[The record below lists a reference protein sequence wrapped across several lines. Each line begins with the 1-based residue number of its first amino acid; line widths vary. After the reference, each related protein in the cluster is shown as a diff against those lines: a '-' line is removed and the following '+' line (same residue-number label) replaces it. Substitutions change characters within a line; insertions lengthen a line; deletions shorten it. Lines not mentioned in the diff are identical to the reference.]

1 MTDHA
6 GNGRH
11 GVRLRMMASVDV
23 EHDDDVLLLGFH
35 GFGNDEHEMIRVI
48 DALYAGTCRE
58 PNYLSFHGTYDRPF
72 TGGSY
77 WYPDGCGVAERRREC
92 THVGE
97 AVVELLHSPVY
108 DRFRKVLIGFSQGG
122 YLSYRMVL
130 EHPDMFDA
138 AVLMSPS
145 FKGEEDAKTI
155 DGSTRFA
162 LCYGDGDH
170 TIPADDQRNAHEVLA
185 RTGRLFHHVCPGL
198 GHGIDDGEIAALR
211 SWLFDAK
218 LFDADRA

>member
-48 DALYAGTCRE
+48 DALYAGTGRE

-97 AVVELLHSPVY
+97 AE
-108 DRFRKVLIGFSQGG
+108 GG
-122 YLSYRMVL
+122 
-130 EHPDMFDA
+130 
-138 AVLMSPS
+138 
-145 FKGEEDAKTI
+145 T
-155 DGSTRFA
+155 
-162 LCYGDGDH
+162 
-170 TIPADDQRNAHEVLA
+170 
-185 RTGRLFHHVCPGL
+185 
-198 GHGIDDGEIAALR
+198 AALPR
-211 SWLFDAK
+211 L
-218 LFDADRA
+218 